1 METVLSDTASIGLGY
16 FLFLGLAAA
25 FGIYVARDKSL
36 TARRLLAGYLGALG
50 ALAALVALYS
60 YVPRS
65 KAVSLWHIA
74 PQNYGH
80 EMLQVFLTTFAVSS
94 FFVVLGMSVVGMP
107 TLSYLSRAH
116 RATAPASG

>member
-65 KAVSLWHIA
+65 KAV
-74 PQNYGH
+74 
-80 EMLQVFLTTFAVSS
+80 
-94 FFVVLGMSVVGMP
+94 
-107 TLSYLSRAH
+107 
-116 RATAPASG
+116 